1 MDESINGTLNQIL
14 DYIGGCE
21 DFRNNAQLRTYL
33 ERLTK
38 KEARS
43 SVSSSAGLEGLLEW
57 AIKEREKL
65 EAYAERNGSRY
76 LDPSTWGSID
86 MIVKVE
92 NKIAELRK
100 AYNDLALRTD

>member
-38 KEARS
+38 KEAPS
-43 SVSSSAGLEGLLEW
+43 SVSSSAGLEGLQVDDKMLQKAIIEAVRQGIFPKTVDLETYVDHW
-57 AIKEREKL
+57 QGMKE
-65 EAYAERNGSRY
+65 
-76 LDPSTWGSID
+76 
-86 MIVKVE
+86 V
-92 NKIAELRK
+92 LRAALK
-100 AYNDLALRTD
+100 AD